1 MGRPPVIPVEK
12 KTRIVLSI
20 LAGEMTIAEAA
31 RREKAGCAVNGRFWS
46 TRTANQS
53 CEVLS
58 GKWRAETPTETQ
70 TARNH
75 LRSVFG

>member
-31 RREKAGCAVNGRFWS
+31 RREKAGCAVNGRF
-46 TRTANQS
+46 RATAG
-53 CEVLS
+53 C
-58 GKWRAETPTETQ
+58 TPGRPVEP
-70 TARNH
+70 ARNLVPKPTLAQKQH
-75 LRSVFG
+75 